1 MQSPAVGPRP
11 DDAVRV
17 FSQAIDLCRLISDRW
32 LGDADG
38 MKAPLVVIPADD
50 AIETARPQPAL
61 TIHQERRHF
70 MSAQTIH
77 AVSVRLEQTPVT
89 PPRFQRRQTAPCRH
103 PQSSLAVPAD
113 GLDSDGPQFAWLAGR
128 RSESPNLKGFRIEP
142 VESAGCPHP
151 EAAVRIF
158 EDGGDGIVA
167 QAVHV
172 TRVLRDVQELV
183 PVKPVQAVLGAE
195 PHETPTVLDDAEH
208 VALRQPLIDGQ
219 VGEHE
224 TVGVEQRQRSA
235 PRSDCQAGKPQ
246 QPKDQ
251 PAPISRQS

>member
-1 MQSPAVGPRP
+1 MQSPAIGPRP

-17 FSQAIDLCRLISDRW
+17 FSQAIDLCRLISERW

-38 MKAPLVVIPADD
+38 MEASLVGIPADD

-70 MSAQTIH
+70 VSVQTIR
-77 AVSVRLEQTPVT
+77 AVSVRLEQTPVP
-89 PPRFQRRQTAPCRH
+89 PPRFQRHQTAPCRH

-113 GLDSDGPQFAWLAGR
+113 GFDADEPQFAWLAGR

-172 TRVLRDVQELV
+172 TRVLRDVHEFISV
-183 PVKPVQAVLGAE
+183 EPVQAVLGSE
-195 PHETPTVLDDAEH
+195 PHEAAAILKDAKH
-208 VALRQPLIDGQ
+208 VALRQSLVDGQ

-224 TVGVEQRQRSA
+224 TVGVEQRRCGV
-235 PRSDCQAGKPQ
+235 PRPDRQAGEPQ

-251 PAPISRQS
+251 PASYSRQP